1 MLNLKILY
9 IFFLVLALNL
19 SFFSTNKTYG
29 KVFLINEIEI
39 TEKLENNFNKNLLIN
54 KGFKKGF
61 EELMVKLI
69 QSKDLE
75 KTKKITLNNIKSMIE
90 TFSIKEEKFINKT
103 YNLNLGVSFNKK
115 KIFNYLES
123 KDIFPSQIIK
133 KKFLFIPIIIDQTNT
148 DLLVFSDNQIYKNWK
163 ENDKKDYLIDYVLPT
178 EDLEDLNLIKENYSE
193 LENYDF
199 KEIIKKY
206 YLDNSIIALFYKD
219 DNKIKVLSKININD
233 NKVIKSNSFVNIDLN
248 NSENLEELILNL
260 RIIYEDFWKENNL
273 INTSIKLPLFIQ
285 VSNNELDLSLKFE
298 TVMDKIDLI
307 SNYSIS
313 KFDKDFIYYE
323 VIFNGTPKNFIN
335 LMKIQ
340 DYTFD
345 TQKKIWVLR

>member
-54 KGFKKGF
+54 KGFKKAF

-133 KKFLFIPIIIDQTNT
+133 KKIFIHT
-148 DLLVFSDNQIYKNWK
+148 Y
-163 ENDKKDYLIDYVLPT
+163 
-178 EDLEDLNLIKENYSE
+178 
-193 LENYDF
+193 
-199 KEIIKKY
+199 
-206 YLDNSIIALFYKD
+206 
-219 DNKIKVLSKININD
+219 
-233 NKVIKSNSFVNIDLN
+233 N
-248 NSENLEELILNL
+248 N
-260 RIIYEDFWKENNL
+260 
-273 INTSIKLPLFIQ
+273 
-285 VSNNELDLSLKFE
+285 
-298 TVMDKIDLI
+298 
-307 SNYSIS
+307 
-313 KFDKDFIYYE
+313 
-323 VIFNGTPKNFIN
+323 
-335 LMKIQ
+335 
-340 DYTFD
+340 
-345 TQKKIWVLR
+345 